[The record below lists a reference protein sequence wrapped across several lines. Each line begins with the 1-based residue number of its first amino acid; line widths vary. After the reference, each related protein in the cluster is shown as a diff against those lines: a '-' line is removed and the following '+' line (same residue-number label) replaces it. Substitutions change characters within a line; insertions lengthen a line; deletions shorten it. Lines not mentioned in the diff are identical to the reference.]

1 MEQINNPYTKQIS
14 NHPLFSGATAAE
26 FSDLIKDCTLKSY
39 QKAEKILFSHSP
51 RDGFLLM
58 LDGTTEI
65 YVSLR
70 DTHKDNEVLEVL
82 EPGEIIGF
90 SSLADFLGEPTV
102 QEHSYTVEV
111 QAVEEAVCLYIP
123 SHVLQLVWHREE
135 VRDYVLRQ
143 VAVRLQDIY
152 ASLAEQVHLANQWGE
167 SDPFIQRVQD
177 MMSSPVTAV
186 SEDTPIYE
194 VADKMVNHNASSII
208 VEKKNGDLAGIITEK
223 DLVERV
229 IASRKTGDEKAADVM
244 SENPYIITTQ
254 SYYYEA
260 MSSFLMNGVKHLPVA
275 DENKKNRIVGIITLA
290 DLLKKQN
297 RGKFDILKE
306 IESSTKDN
314 LSDVTAAIYDVLA
327 NLIHDAI
334 PALHTTEIVTKLYD
348 RLVRHCVD
356 MAQKNIKEKYG
367 EPPTAFAFY
376 LMGSGGRAEQF
387 MLTDQ
392 DHFLVYEEVEETHEK
407 EKVDQYFRA
416 LGNEIVI
423 WLERAGYKRC
433 DGNMMASEASWRGTV
448 KDWSHRLRTW
458 GLRAT
463 NENIL
468 LGHNFL
474 AFRFLH
480 GDQSLHQYFKST
492 VRTQFER
499 SRIFL
504 YRAAEQE
511 KHNPVPTLNHPI
523 RALFR
528 VQKQHIDIKKH
539 ALFPFHHSL
548 QILAAHHGI
557 FGETPLEIIDLFQE
571 RSIMEAAYVDELRFA
586 YEIIVKIRIEQSWNR
601 YKRQESNTSEIVFTQ
616 MKSRDKEALIIA
628 LKTIRSLQ
636 NKVLT
641 TFGMK

>member
-1 MEQINNPYTKQIS
+1 MEQINNPYLKQVR

-26 FSDLIKDCTLKSY
+26 FGDLIKDCTWKNY
-39 QKAEKILFSHSP
+39 QKAERILYSHSP

-58 LDGTTEI
+58 LKGTTEV
-65 YVSLR
+65 YVSFH

-82 EPGEIIGF
+82 QQGEIIGF

-102 QEHSYTVEV
+102 QDNPYTVEV
-111 QAVEEAVCLYIP
+111 QAVEDAECIHIP
-123 SHVLQLVWHREE
+123 SDVLQSVWHREE

-143 VAVRLQDIY
+143 VAVRLRDIY
-152 ASLAEQVHLANQWGE
+152 SSLAEQVHLANQWGE
-167 SDPFIQRVQD
+167 SAPFIQRVQD
-177 MMSSPVTAV
+177 IMNSPISAVT
-186 SEDTPIYE
+186 EDTPIYE
-194 VADKMVNHNASSII
+194 VADKMVNENASSII
-208 VEKKNGDLAGIITEK
+208 VEKENGDLAGIITEK

-229 IASRKTGDEKAADVM
+229 IASRKTGTEHAADIM
-244 SENPYIITTQ
+244 SKHPYVITTQ
-254 SYYYEA
+254 AYYYEA

-275 DENKKNRIVGIITLA
+275 DDYTEKRIVGIITLA

-306 IESSTKDN
+306 IESSTKEN
-314 LSDVTAAIYDVLA
+314 LPDVKNAIYDVLA
-327 NLIHDAI
+327 NLIQDAI

-348 RLVRHCVD
+348 RLVRHCVQK
-356 MAQKNIKEKYG
+356 AQQEIEKKYG
-367 EPPTAFAFY
+367 EPPAPFAFY
-376 LMGSGGRAEQF
+376 LMGSGGRGEQF

-392 DHFLVYEEVEETHEK
+392 DHFLVYTEMEDETKK
-407 EKVDQYFRA
+407 ETVDTYFRA

-423 WLERAGYKRC
+423 WMERAGYKRC

-448 KDWSHRLRTW
+448 TDWNNRLRTW

-474 AFRFLH
+474 AFRFLY
-480 GDQSLHQYFKST
+480 GDESLHEHFKST
-492 VRTQFER
+492 VREQFER

-511 KHNPVPTLNHPI
+511 RNHPVPILDHPI

-528 VQKQHIDIKKH
+528 VKKDNIDIKKH

-548 QILAAHHGI
+548 QILSAHHGI
-557 FGETPLEIIDLFQE
+557 FGETPLDTINALQE
-571 RSIMEAAYVDELRFA
+571 KGVMEATYVDELRFA
-586 YEIIVKIRIEQSWNR
+586 YEVVVKIRMEQSWNR
-601 YKRQESNTSEIVFTQ
+601 YKRKESNGSEIVFTQ
-616 MKSRDKEALIIA
+616 MKSRDKEALITA

-641 TFGMK
+641 TFAMK